1 MEKREKKPRLLIL
14 LSDWLKSYEVQCSW
28 IDKKLLIHGKCFFRV
43 EVLDDYN
50 YNSYVVVQPLS
61 GKFEFKLHA
70 NNLPQLVGK
79 MCRICP
85 EFVPMEYLAPAGTAR
100 AAGCIGLSSAPIL
113 QQK

>member
-14 LSDWLKSYEVQCSW
+14 LSDWMKAYGVQCSW
-28 IDKKLLIHGKCFFRV
+28 VGNKLLIHGKCFFRV
-43 EVLDDYN
+43 EVMN
-50 YNSYVVVQPLS
+50 NCSYNSYVVVQPLS
-61 GKFEFKLHA
+61 GNLEFKLHA

-79 MCRICP
+79 MCRLCP
-85 EFVPMEYLAPAGTAR
+85 EFVPMKYLAPAGTER